1 MDSKQRAALDSIGG
15 EPLKESGFESE
26 MPVLQ
31 EEFAFTAPAEQKEG
45 ERQ

>member
-1 MDSKQRAALDSIGG
+1 MDSQQRAALDTIGA
-15 EPLKESGFESE
+15 EPLEDSGFESE
-26 MPVLQ
+26 TPVLQ